1 MDAALTP
8 CLRPAL
14 VLGAIAAVL
23 VLSQA
28 VAQER
33 DPTKPPA
40 VLSPRASRSAPAESS
55 APARLSMIVRGH
67 DDVRSAVIDGQL
79 VHVGESVLI
88 GGVAHRVTRISDNTV
103 VLALAAETGATQ
115 LTLELLPD
123 AERPPDRLVTHAKTG
138 A

>member
-1 MDAALTP
+1 MDAALTSR
-8 CLRPAL
+8 LRPGRAL
-14 VLGAIAAVL
+14 GLIAAAL
-23 VLSQA
+23 ALSQA

-40 VLSPRASRSAPAESS
+40 ILSPRANPAAPAESG

-79 VHVGESVLI
+79 VRVGASIVI
-88 GGVAHRVTRISDNTV
+88 GGVAHRVTRISDNAV
-103 VLALAAETGATQ
+103 VLAAATEAGATQ
-115 LTLELLPD
+115 LTLELIPD
-123 AERPPDRLVTHAKTG
+123 AERPPERLVTHAKTG